1 MPSET
6 GHVSDGI
13 SFAQPISFLLIYVKK
28 KYNSPFNIQTSP
40 IYYLS
45 SINIKPSI

>member
-6 GHVSDGI
+6 DHVSDGI

-28 KYNSPFNIQTSP
+28 NIIPLLTCKLVL
-40 IYYLS
+40 YTT
-45 SINIKPSI
+45 